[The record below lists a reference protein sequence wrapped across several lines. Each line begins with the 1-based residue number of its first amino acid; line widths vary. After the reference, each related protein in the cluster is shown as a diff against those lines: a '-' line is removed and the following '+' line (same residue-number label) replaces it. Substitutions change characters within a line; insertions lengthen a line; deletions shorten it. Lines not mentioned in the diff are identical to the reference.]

1 MTMERRFAVTLDNRS
16 VAVRPGLTILE
27 AARLHEI
34 YIPSLCAVEGL
45 PSFGGC
51 RMCVVEVDGLRGF
64 PTSCTTPV
72 EEGMVIRTDSAELR
86 GLRQEILKLL
96 LSEHP
101 GSCLFCDESDECL
114 EFQGTIRKTGMTTGC
129 RFCPGDGRCQLQELA
144 AKVGLSQT
152 SYPVYFRNLQVERDD
167 PFYDRDYNLCVLCGR
182 CVRVCSMVR
191 MNGTLSF
198 KRRGRL
204 TTIGPAFDRSHL
216 EAGCEF
222 CGACVSVC
230 PTGTLAAKVSK
241 WYGKP
246 EREGG
251 TTCPCCSLGCRVM
264 LQVKDGRIIDALPD
278 YNSPA
283 DHGCLCVKG
292 RFALPE
298 LVNSRL
304 RLTEPRELTPM
315 GYRSVTWEGAVE
327 AAAERLAAIS
337 ADDFLMVLSP
347 QLSNEDLFV
356 AQQFVREVMGSEN
369 MVSPLSVGLGEEFTT
384 FLGLACACAPFEAI
398 DEAEVLF
405 LLGFD
410 SRYGYSPLGLRV
422 KKAAA
427 RGARLVSLSDLETSL
442 DTITEAP
449 FKVESPGWGA
459 FIRKA
464 LLEKGRGKKD
474 KEERLES
481 LRRDL
486 SKASRKVL
494 VVGPEVVRSPG
505 RKEILGAL
513 TEVSRSGEWKMIVA
527 HPFTNLSGML
537 AMGALPGVKPGHAVY
552 RKSGA
557 TFVLAAPFPMPVDLR
572 RERRVIYVVGEGC
585 PEWLP
590 DHEYLIYQN
599 DHGPRPPSRPDLIL
613 PSALFAEAS
622 GSMISVD
629 GRLRTI
635 EKAVEPPGEAK
646 PDWRILV
653 MIADAIAERTGRN
666 RKSYEDVSKVQEEM
680 RKRFRTS
687 PEAEKEIA
695 SGWSAHR
702 EIAASEAAGGRP
714 ERGGDGQSPYLLY
727 YKAEMETYRG
737 SPLGEAVPGMNQI
750 GDRGYLLVNQGD
762 AARLGLGERGTAEVG
777 RDGRYLAF
785 PVRISSALGEG
796 VLLLIGGEDRAPF
809 SGNPC
814 SVDLRRTDEQGG

>member
-1 MTMERRFAVTLDNRS
+1 VTRERRLAITIDNRN
-16 VAVRPGLTILE
+16 VAVGAGLTILE
-27 AARLHEI
+27 AARHHGI
-34 YIPSLCAVEGL
+34 YIPSLCAMEGL
-45 PSFGGC
+45 SSFGGC

-64 PTSCTTPV
+64 PTACTTPV
-72 EEGMVIRTDSAELR
+72 EEGMVIITDSAELR

-101 GSCLFCDESDECL
+101 GSCLFCDETDECL
-114 EFQGTIRKTGMTTGC
+114 RFQGTIRKAGMTTGC

-152 SYPVYFRNLQVERDD
+152 SYPVYFRNLPVERDD

-216 EAGCEF
+216 EGGCEF

-230 PTGTLAAKVSK
+230 PTGTLAAKASK

-246 EREGG
+246 EREVG
-251 TTCPCCSLGCRVM
+251 TTCPFCSLGCHLV
-264 LQVKDGRIIDALPD
+264 LQVKQGKVIDALPD
-278 YNSPA
+278 YDSPV

-298 LVNSRL
+298 VVNSPL

-315 GYRSVTWEGAVE
+315 GYRSVTWEAAVE
-327 AAAERLAAIS
+327 AAAERLSAIS

-356 AQQFVREVMGSEN
+356 AQRFVREAVGSEN
-369 MVSPLSVGLGEEFTT
+369 MVSPLSFDLGEGFTP
-384 FLGLACACAPFEAI
+384 FLELVCGSAPFDTI
-398 DEAEVLF
+398 DDAEVLF

-422 KKAAA
+422 KRAAA
-427 RGARLVSLSDLETSL
+427 RGARLVSLNDLETSL
-442 DTITEAP
+442 DTITEAT
-449 FKVESPGWGA
+449 FKIESPGWGA
-459 FIRKA
+459 FLRMA
-464 LLEKGRGKKD
+464 LLGQGGGKRDKGD
-474 KEERLES
+474 WLES
-481 LRRDL
+481 LSRDL
-486 SKASRKVL
+486 AEASRKVL
-494 VVGPEVVRSPG
+494 VAGPEVVRSPG
-505 RKEILGAL
+505 RKEVLAAL

-537 AMGALPGVKPGHAVY
+537 AMGALPGVRPGHAVSS
-552 RKSGA
+552 KAAGA
-557 TFVLAAPFPMPVDLR
+557 FVLAAASTMPVDLER
-572 RERRVIYVVGEGC
+572 KRRVIYVMGERC

-599 DHGPRPPSRPDLIL
+599 DHGPGSPFRPDLVL

-622 GSMISVD
+622 GSIIGVD
-629 GRLRTI
+629 GRLRI
-635 EKAVEPPGEAK
+635 IGKAVEPPGEAR
-646 PDWRILV
+646 PDWWILGT
-653 MIADAIAERTGRN
+653 IADAIAERTGRI
-666 RKSYEDVSKVQEEM
+666 RMAYEDVSKVQEEM

-687 PEAEKEIA
+687 PEAKKVIA
-695 SGWSAHR
+695 PKGSAHR
-702 EIAASEAAGGRP
+702 EIAAPKAARGRP
-714 ERGGDGQSPYLLY
+714 ERGRDGQNPYLLY
-727 YKAEMETYRG
+727 YKAELETYRG
-737 SPLGEAVPGMNQI
+737 LPLAEAVPGMKQI
-750 GDRGYLLVNQGD
+750 GDRGHLLVNRGD
-762 AARLGLGERGTAEVG
+762 ADRLGLGDNGTAEVG
-777 RDGRYLAF
+777 CDGRYLVC
-785 PVRISSALGEG
+785 PVRTSSALGEG
-796 VLLLIGGEDRAPF
+796 VLLLIGGDRAPF
-809 SGNPC
+809 EGNPC
-814 SVDLRRTDEQGG
+814 RVDLRRTDEQGG

>member
-1 MTMERRFAVTLDNRS
+1 MTMERRFNITLDNRN

-34 YIPSLCAVEGL
+34 YVPSLCALEGL

-101 GSCLFCDESDECL
+101 GSCLFCEESNECL
-114 EFQGTIRKTGMTTGC
+114 GFQGTIRKTGMTTGC

-216 EAGCEF
+216 EGGCEF

-230 PTGTLAAKVSK
+230 PTGTLAAKASK

-246 EREGG
+246 EREIG
-251 TTCPCCSLGCRVM
+251 TTCPYCSLGCRVM

-278 YNSPA
+278 YNSPV

-298 LVNSRL
+298 VVNSPL

-315 GYRSVTWEGAVE
+315 GYTRVTWERALE

-369 MVSPLSVGLGEEFTT
+369 MVSPLSVGLGEEFAT
-384 FLGLACACAPFEAI
+384 FLGLACACAPCDAV

-410 SRYGYSPLGLRV
+410 SRYGYSPLGMQV

-427 RGARLVSLSDLETSL
+427 GGARLVSLSDLETSL
-442 DTITEAP
+442 DTITEDP

-459 FIRKA
+459 FLREA
-464 LLEKGRGKKD
+464 LLGKGRGKRD
-474 KEERLES
+474 NGDRLAS
-481 LRRDL
+481 LWRDL

-505 RKEILGAL
+505 RKEVLGAL
-513 TEVSRSGEWKMIVA
+513 AEVGRSGEWKMIVA
-527 HPFTNLSGML
+527 HPYTNLSGML
-537 AMGALPGVKPGHAVY
+537 AMGALPGVKPGHAVS

-557 TFVLAAPFPMPVDLR
+557 TFVFAAPSPMPVDLR
-572 RERRVIYVVGEGC
+572 KARRVIYVVGEGC

-599 DHGPRPPSRPDLIL
+599 SHGPRPPSKPDLVL

-622 GSMISVD
+622 GSMIGVD
-629 GRLRTI
+629 GKLRII
-635 EKAVEPPGEAK
+635 EKAVEPPGEAW
-646 PDWRILV
+646 PDWRILG
-653 MIADAIAERTGRN
+653 MIADAIAKRTVRTGIA
-666 RKSYEDVSKVQEEM
+666 YEDVSKVQEEM
-680 RKRFRTS
+680 KKRFRTS
-687 PEAEKEIA
+687 SEAKKEIA
-695 SGWSAHR
+695 SGWPAHG
-702 EIAASEAAGGRP
+702 EIAAPEAARGST
-714 ERGGDGQSPYLLY
+714 ERGGDGHSPFLLY
-727 YKAEMETYRG
+727 YKAELETYRG
-737 SPLGEAVPGMNQI
+737 LPLGEAVPGMKQI
-750 GDRGYLLVNQGD
+750 GDRGYLLVSQGD
-762 AARLGLGERGTAEVG
+762 AARLRLGERGTAEVG
-777 RDGRYLAF
+777 CDGRYLAF
-785 PVRISSALGEG
+785 PVRTSSALGEG
-796 VLLLIGGEDRAPF
+796 VLLLIGREDRAPF
-809 SGNPC
+809 KGNPC
-814 SVDLRRTDEQGG
+814 SVDLRRADE